1 MASKQARQC
10 PRWRSDASRLRPA
23 LGTPQAGKREG
34 QVVPDYLMVQHT
46 RFVFVRFSCELI
58 SRFSFFIVA
67 INMAP
72 PKPGSGRIWTH
83 EEEVLILQHM
93 ARKPS
98 SNSLHEFVKLTICP
112 NISHTQL
119 MAKIGRMKSK
129 YNNYLKKNGR
139 PRSGTEE
146 FYLWATDVWGVDNT
160 TISNDS
166 ESVPPPSSSSSYPI
180 LTLSD
185 EIKSK
190 ELEESWKNLHE
201 AELKN
206 YRVQIELIQENQML
220 IEEAQRAPWLHNP
233 RRDLENKSSHL
244 VISSKP
250 LSTLTTTRNP
260 SQEENPSTYGIPEP
274 NKSRLMSRQPSALQL
289 NSDRLEAVT
298 LKAKKLGSDPKS
310 IGFIEAVRMVTH

>member
-1 MASKQARQC
+1 
-10 PRWRSDASRLRPA
+10 
-23 LGTPQAGKREG
+23 
-34 QVVPDYLMVQHT
+34 
-46 RFVFVRFSCELI
+46 
-58 SRFSFFIVA
+58 
-67 INMAP
+67 MAP

-180 LTLSD
+180 LSNELQFNQDSLKPPESFFEWLKLCGFNIALSD

-220 IEEAQRAPWLHNP
+220 IEEAQRAPWLHNVC
-233 RRDLENKSSHL
+233 SS
-244 VISSKP
+244 
-250 LSTLTTTRNP
+250 
-260 SQEENPSTYGIPEP
+260 
-274 NKSRLMSRQPSALQL
+274 
-289 NSDRLEAVT
+289 
-298 LKAKKLGSDPKS
+298 
-310 IGFIEAVRMVTH
+310 